1 MTTSISLVAVSIL
14 SNGCTILSLLLLYL
28 SLDVNDEESE
38 LADDELFEVPNDE
51 LDLFMVPF
59 FLELV
64 CFLASVCCF
73 LTFYDYW

>member
-51 LDLFMVPF
+51 LDAFFSWCLF
-59 FLELV
+59 FLSS
-64 CFLASVCCF
+64 FAF
-73 LTFYDYW
+73 